1 MNQPFIK
8 YNILFLLILSMT
20 VFAEEQKN
28 SPTQFLIVL
37 GIAQDAGF
45 PQAGCKKS
53 CCAAVWQQPGLRK
66 MVASIGIVD
75 EVAGKSWLVEA
86 TPDLRFQMRN
96 LQSNSPALDSE
107 IPDGI
112 FLTHA
117 HIGHYTGL
125 MYLGRESMGAKH
137 VPVFAMPQMTD
148 FLQLNG
154 PWKLLVELENIRL
167 MPIAEDSVITLSE
180 HLTIQPI
187 RVPHRDEFSETVA
200 FRINGREKSAL
211 FIPDI
216 DKWNQWNHN
225 IINEI
230 SKVDVAFLDGTF
242 FENGEIPGRDMS
254 EIPHPFISESMALFD
269 SLPESERAK
278 IVFIH
283 FNHTNPVMQPDS
295 DARKLVI
302 DKGYKIAEEGMRIQF

>member
-1 MNQPFIK
+1 MFNFSI
-8 YNILFLLILSMT
+8 ISLVFLLFLPNLYGQSD
-20 VFAEEQKN
+20 A
-28 SPTQFLIVL
+28 PFLLVL
-37 GIAQDAGF
+37 GIAQDAGY
-45 PQAGCKKS
+45 PQADCRKDCCRKAWEGELTSAKVS
-53 CCAAVWQQPGLRK
+53 CLGLVDPAAGRF
-66 MVASIGIVD
+66 
-75 EVAGKSWLVEA
+75 WLLDA
-86 TPDLRFQMRN
+86 TPDFREQLHQMEPYGQ
-96 LQSNSPALDSE
+96 LS
-107 IPDGI
+107 GI
-112 FLTHA
+112 LLTHA